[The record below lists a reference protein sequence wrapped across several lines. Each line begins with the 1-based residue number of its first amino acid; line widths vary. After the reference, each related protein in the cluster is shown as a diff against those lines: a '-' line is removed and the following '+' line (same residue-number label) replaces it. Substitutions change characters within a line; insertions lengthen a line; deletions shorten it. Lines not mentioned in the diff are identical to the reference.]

1 MRTCH
6 CAHPWKMD
14 YIARHFNAHSIWCS
28 EYTQYQILH
37 ERKKERLHRTLAGT
51 RAARVTRSA
60 RASASASASA
70 SEHRKMRRERY
81 VCTYRVATIGPR
93 KGNIAAGGRGRH
105 GGGEPLCCVLRATK
119 TMRRHEAARDAPRR
133 LYRSSYTQVPRRTHY
148 VHAPS
153 SGDDG
158 LKRRCEEGTEE
169 SKKKIHKLE
178 RWPGLAATS
187 QHARTHACMHD
198 NPERPKGRRW
208 REGGHT
214 HTHSSSSN
222 IRHETPGRVFWRW

>member
-1 MRTCH
+1 MVLRVYTISDITR
-6 CAHPWKMD
+6 KEEREVTSN
-14 YIARHFNAHSIWCS
+14 ARGHSCCPG
-28 EYTQYQILH
+28 H
-37 ERKKERLHRTLAGT
+37 EK
-51 RAARVTRSA
+51 RAR
-60 RASASASASA
+60 ASASA
-70 SEHRKMRRERY
+70 SEHRKMRREIY

-178 RWPGLAATS
+178 R
-187 QHARTHACMHD
+187 
-198 NPERPKGRRW
+198 
-208 REGGHT
+208 
-214 HTHSSSSN
+214 
-222 IRHETPGRVFWRW
+222 